1 MCSPL
6 LFPRCKARKPSTA
19 ASCVVERGVRHE
31 IPEKGASAAT
41 LCRFSLIMGLA
52 GSLPAFLAGG
62 TFAQAQQTSPPIL
75 SNRLGDA
82 TAPEIS
88 VTAKPGQ
95 RPETQAVFNA
105 ASLPSIKSIGAESDI
120 RPLLQ
125 PGVPQELTR
134 GALRRAWV
142 TDPAI
147 HDFIGLSENC
157 TDFDAR
163 DDVPGVASST
173 TTDAG
178 QLGTGGLEHRLLST
192 PGKSAIGLD
201 KSGR

>member
-1 MCSPL
+1 
-6 LFPRCKARKPSTA
+6 
-19 ASCVVERGVRHE
+19 VRQE
-31 IPEKGASAAT
+31 LPKKGAPAAT
-41 LCRFSLIMGLA
+41 LCRFSLIMELA

-82 TAPEIS
+82 TAAEMS

-95 RPETQAVFNA
+95 RPGTQAVFNA
-105 ASLPSIKSIGAESDI
+105 ASLPPIESIGAQSDI
-120 RPLLQ
+120 RPFLQ

-134 GALRRAWV
+134 AALRRAWV

-147 HDFIGLSENC
+147 HDFVGLSENC
-157 TDFDAR
+157 WDFDAR

-173 TTDAG
+173 TTNAD
-178 QLGTGGLEHRLLST
+178 QLGTGGLEEEDRLLST

>member
-19 ASCVVERGVRHE
+19 AGCIVELGAWQE
-31 IPEKGASAAT
+31 IPKKGAPAPT

-52 GSLPAFLAGG
+52 GSLPAFLDGG
-62 TFAQAQQTSPPIL
+62 TFAKAQQTSPPIL

-95 RPETQAVFNA
+95 RPGTQAVFNA
-105 ASLPSIKSIGAESDI
+105 ASLPPIESIGAESDI
-120 RPLLQ
+120 RPFLQ
-125 PGVPQELTR
+125 PSVPQELTR
-134 GALRRAWV
+134 AALRRAWV
-142 TDPAI
+142 TDLAI
-147 HDFIGLSENC
+147 RDFIGLSENSW
-157 TDFDAR
+157 DFDAR
-163 DDVPGVASST
+163 DDVLGVASST

-178 QLGTGGLEHRLLST
+178 QLGTGGPEDRLLSA
-192 PGKSAIGLD
+192 PGKS